1 MFQEII
7 FDRKRNRLE
16 NISKTE
22 NMQKEKEIL
31 RIKQKI
37 WQAVG
42 HDLKIREVKPAFINR
57 QCVEL
62 SYLFK

>member
-7 FDRKRNRLE
+7 FDRKYNRLE
-16 NISKTE
+16 DISKKE

-31 RIKQKI
+31 RIKQKV

-42 HDLKIREVKPAFINR
+42 HDL
-57 QCVEL
+57 
-62 SYLFK
+62 